1 MLRRL
6 YTWTLAQADRP
17 NALRVFALI
26 CFVESSF
33 FPIPSEV
40 MMLPMCLK
48 RPDRALYY
56 AFIASVFSVLGAA
69 FGWCIGYFAYDY
81 IARPVLEFYGEVD
94 KFEALRQGAA
104 AETMTLMMVT
114 SSLAHLPPIKIVTIL
129 SGAMGI
135 NLGLFILIAA
145 VVRTARFFLIGW
157 LLQRYGAPIGVFIE
171 QRLGWIAGGVAAL
184 LVLLWLIVKGL
195 HT

>member
-6 YTWTLAQADRP
+6 YDWTLAQADRP
-17 NALRVFALI
+17 NAVRIFAVI
-26 CFVESSF
+26 CFIESSF

-56 AFIASVFSVLGAA
+56 AFIASVFSVLGGI
-69 FGWCIGYFAYDY
+69 FGWMIGYFAYETVGRTLLAWFGGLD
-81 IARPVLEFYGEVD
+81 A
-94 KFEALRQGAA
+94 FEALRQGAG
-104 AETMTLMMVT
+104 AETMTVMMIT

-129 SGAMGI
+129 SGALGV
-135 NLGLFILIAA
+135 NLGLFVLIAA

-157 LLQRYGAPIGVFIE
+157 LLMRYGEPIRTFIE
-171 QRLGWIAGGVAAL
+171 RRLGWIAAGVAAL
-184 LVLLWLIVKGL
+184 LVALWLILKAL

>member
-6 YTWTLAQADRP
+6 YDWTLAQADRP
-17 NALRVFALI
+17 NALRIFAVI

-48 RPDRALYY
+48 RPDRALFY
-56 AFIASVFSVLGAA
+56 AAVASVASVLGGV
-69 FGWCIGYFAYDY
+69 FGWMLGYYAYDFV
-81 IARPVLEFYGEVD
+81 ALPVLEFYGEVE

-104 AETMTLMMVT
+104 TETMTVMMIT

-129 SGAMGI
+129 SGAMGV
-135 NLGLFILIAA
+135 NLWLFVAIAA

-157 LLQRYGAPIGVFIE
+157 LLQHYGAPIRMFIE
-171 QRLGWIAGGVAAL
+171 KRLGLIAGGVAAL
-184 LVLLWLIVKGL
+184 LILLWLIVRTF
-195 HT
+195 HA

>member
-56 AFIASVFSVLGAA
+56 AAVASVFSVLGAI

-104 AETMTLMMVT
+104 AETMTLMMIT

-129 SGAMGI
+129 SGAMGV
-135 NLGLFILIAA
+135 NLGLFIGIAA

-157 LLQRYGAPIGVFIE
+157 LLARYGAPIGVFIE
-171 QRLGWIAGGVAAL
+171 RWLGWIAAGVAAL
-184 LVLLWLIVKGL
+184 LVLLWLVVKGL
-195 HT
+195 HA

>member
-6 YTWTLAQADRP
+6 YDWTLAQADRP
-17 NALRVFALI
+17 NALRIFALI
-26 CFVESSF
+26 CFIESSV

-56 AFIASVFSVLGAA
+56 ALIASVFSVLGGI
-69 FGWCIGYFAYDY
+69 FGWMIGYYAYEA
-81 IARPVLEFYGEVD
+81 IGRPVLDWFGELD
-94 KFEALRQGAA
+94 TFEALRAGAG
-104 AETMTLMMVT
+104 AETMTLMMIT

-129 SGAMGI
+129 SGAMGV
-135 NLGLFILIAA
+135 NLWLFIGIAA

-157 LLQRYGAPIGVFIE
+157 LLARYGEPIRTFIE
-171 QRLGWIAGGVAAL
+171 RRLGLMAAL
-184 LVLLWLIVKGL
+184 AAVLLVVLWLLVKGL
-195 HT
+195 H